1 MTSILVV
8 DDHPFFLHGFSQYL
22 QDSHE
27 FEIDT
32 ALSVEEAISKL
43 DAARPD
49 LAMLDVTMH
58 DGGGLRILR
67 HMREHHPDIPAMF
80 LTVHIDP
87 EQTIEAMRLGIRG
100 IALKDSDPEIIIK
113 GMNDVLAGG
122 KWFERGVTEPA
133 LQYSVNRPT
142 RVVRSDD
149 LLTKR
154 EMEIVELVCLGLRNR
169 QIAERCNLTE
179 GTVKIHLNSVY
190 RKLGVGSRA
199 ELIVKREGLRT
210 PKRQNGSSGSARAS
224 QTGAE

>member
-8 DDHPFFLHGFSQYL
+8 DDHPFFLHGFGQYL
-22 QDSHE
+22 EHTHDFQV
-27 FEIDT
+27 DT
-32 ALSVEEAISKL
+32 ALSVDEAIAKL

-58 DGGGLRILR
+58 GGGGLRVLR
-67 HMREHHPDIPAMF
+67 HMRLHYPQIPAMF

-87 EQTIEAMRLGIRG
+87 EQTIEAMRLGIKG
-100 IALKDSDPEIIIK
+100 IALKDSDPEVIIR
-113 GMNDVLAGG
+113 GMNTILAGG

-133 LQYSVNRPT
+133 LQYSVDKPSRA
-142 RVVRSDD
+142 VRSDD

-169 QIAERCNLTE
+169 QIADRCTLTE

-190 RKLGVGSRA
+190 RKLGVASRA
-199 ELIVKREGLRT
+199 ELIVKREGMRT
-210 PKRQNGSSGSARAS
+210 GKN
-224 QTGAE
+224 

>member
-22 QDSHE
+22 EDICD
-27 FEIDT
+27 FTVDT
-32 ALSVEEAISKL
+32 ALTVDEAIAKL
-43 DAARPD
+43 DAAQPD

-58 DGGGLRILR
+58 GGGGLRVLR
-67 HMREHHPDIPAMF
+67 HMGLHYPHIPTMF

-87 EQTIEAMRLGIRG
+87 EQTIEAMRLGVKG
-100 IALKDSDPEIIIK
+100 IALKDSDPEVIIN
-113 GMNDVLAGG
+113 GMNTILAGG

-133 LQYSVNRPT
+133 LQYSVDKPSRSI
-142 RVVRSDD
+142 RSDD

-169 QIAERCNLTE
+169 QIADRCTLTE

-190 RKLGVGSRA
+190 RKLGVASRA
-199 ELIVKREGLRT
+199 ELIVKREGMR
-210 PKRQNGSSGSARAS
+210 SGHN
-224 QTGAE
+224 